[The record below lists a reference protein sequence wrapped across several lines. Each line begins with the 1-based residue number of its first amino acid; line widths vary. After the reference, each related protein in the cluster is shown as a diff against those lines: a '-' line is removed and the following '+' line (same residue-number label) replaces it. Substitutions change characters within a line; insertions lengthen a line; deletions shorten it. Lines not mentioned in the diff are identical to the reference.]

1 MASKNTS
8 NQTCENENDN
18 RWPRFLIME
27 AADENVPLNLNAFVL
42 KKAIDGMAN
51 AELDNVKPMKSGRVF
66 IEVETRQQCKNL
78 LKTTKL
84 LGYLPVKV
92 SPHRTLNS
100 SKFVIKCEELDK
112 MEEDEIKKELQPQG
126 IIAVKRISIR
136 YSLYVLTIKGQT
148 VPKRINIGYL
158 KKETRPY
165 IPNPQRCFQC
175 QKFGHTTNSCKGKA
189 VCAGCGEE
197 GHNLDDCKNEPK
209 CVNCQGDHVA
219 ISRDC
224 PKWKIE
230 KDIVTLKYTEKIS
243 FADARKRLQPSF
255 DTSNTSL
262 RQLDSIH
269 NSGLR
274 LALGAFCT
282 SPVSSLYTEANEAPL
297 EERRLKLSMHYYVKT
312 RACTDNPAHHALHQF
327 DRTTRALYAP
337 RPNGRGG
344 MTRPPAPP
352 IGLKV
357 EEAMTLAEIN
367 TELVCPLR
375 TPNFPPGTHD
385 YDPKRHDLIE
395 GVSKCMI
402 SRQEAQA
409 KFNEY
414 REAKGSHDE
423 VYTDGSKMN
432 EKVGA
437 AAVINRHFQNGETTC
452 RQLSKRLPDNST
464 IFAAEATAISLAL
477 NYYQHMDPVYHD
489 VVVYSDSMSC
499 LQAIEGE
506 DTENPFIC
514 HIMNLLW
521 SLSDKGTRVRFCWVP
536 SHCGID
542 GNERVD
548 QLAKDAL
555 DQDIDP
561 LASVHYTDMKP
572 LVNSYIQK
580 LVQTKWDVAV
590 HGRDLYLV
598 KPTLGPPKK
607 FQHLTRAEEVVITR
621 LRIGHTKATKSHI
634 LSRGLPTGCHH
645 CGQTL
650 TIDHMLLECAL
661 LQECRDEYYTVD
673 SLNALFETIPETCI
687 VEFLREAGFFYL
699 IWCDLLTSNNPQTWA
714 IWSDLSNCLENESNP
729 EAHLPV

>member
-1 MASKNTS
+1 M
-8 NQTCENENDN
+8 
-18 RWPRFLIME
+18 
-27 AADENVPLNLNAFVL
+27 
-42 KKAIDGMAN
+42 
-51 AELDNVKPMKSGRVF
+51 
-66 IEVETRQQCKNL
+66 
-78 LKTTKL
+78 
-84 LGYLPVKV
+84 
-92 SPHRTLNS
+92 
-100 SKFVIKCEELDK
+100 
-112 MEEDEIKKELQPQG
+112 
-126 IIAVKRISIR
+126 
-136 YSLYVLTIKGQT
+136 
-148 VPKRINIGYL
+148 
-158 KKETRPY
+158 
-165 IPNPQRCFQC
+165 
-175 QKFGHTTNSCKGKA
+175 
-189 VCAGCGEE
+189 
-197 GHNLDDCKNEPK
+197 
-209 CVNCQGDHVA
+209 
-219 ISRDC
+219 
-224 PKWKIE
+224 
-230 KDIVTLKYTEKIS
+230 
-243 FADARKRLQPSF
+243 
-255 DTSNTSL
+255 
-262 RQLDSIH
+262 
-269 NSGLR
+269 
-274 LALGAFCT
+274 
-282 SPVSSLYTEANEAPL
+282 SSLYTEANEAPL

-312 RACTDNPAHHALHQF
+312 RACIDNPAHHALHEF
-327 DRTTRALYAP
+327 DRTTRDLYVP

-357 EEAMTLAEIN
+357 EEAMTSAEIN
-367 TELVCPLR
+367 AELVCPLM

-402 SRQEAQA
+402 SGQEAQA
-409 KFNEY
+409 RFNEF
-414 REAKGSHDE
+414 REAQGSHDE

-452 RQLSKRLPDNST
+452 RRLSKRLPDNST

-477 NYYQHMDPVYHD
+477 NYYQHMGPVHHD

-548 QLAKDAL
+548 QLAKETL

-561 LASVHYTDMKP
+561 LANVHYTDMKP
-572 LVNSYIQK
+572 LINSYIQK

-607 FQHLTRAEEVVITR
+607 FQYLTRAEEVVITQ

-634 LSRGLPTGCHH
+634 LSRGPPTGCHH
-645 CGQTL
+645 CGETL

-699 IWCDLLTSNNPQTWA
+699 IWCNLLTSTSPQTFT
-714 IWSDLSNCLENESNP
+714 IWSDLSNYLENENNS
-729 EAHLPV
+729 ETHLLV

>member
-1 MASKNTS
+1 
-8 NQTCENENDN
+8 
-18 RWPRFLIME
+18 
-27 AADENVPLNLNAFVL
+27 
-42 KKAIDGMAN
+42 
-51 AELDNVKPMKSGRVF
+51 
-66 IEVETRQQCKNL
+66 
-78 LKTTKL
+78 
-84 LGYLPVKV
+84 
-92 SPHRTLNS
+92 
-100 SKFVIKCEELDK
+100 
-112 MEEDEIKKELQPQG
+112 
-126 IIAVKRISIR
+126 
-136 YSLYVLTIKGQT
+136 
-148 VPKRINIGYL
+148 
-158 KKETRPY
+158 
-165 IPNPQRCFQC
+165 
-175 QKFGHTTNSCKGKA
+175 
-189 VCAGCGEE
+189 
-197 GHNLDDCKNEPK
+197 
-209 CVNCQGDHVA
+209 
-219 ISRDC
+219 
-224 PKWKIE
+224 
-230 KDIVTLKYTEKIS
+230 
-243 FADARKRLQPSF
+243 
-255 DTSNTSL
+255 
-262 RQLDSIH
+262 
-269 NSGLR
+269 
-274 LALGAFCT
+274 
-282 SPVSSLYTEANEAPL
+282 
-297 EERRLKLSMHYYVKT
+297 MHYCVKT
-312 RACTDNPAHHALHQF
+312 RACIDNPAHHALHEF
-327 DRTTRALYAP
+327 DWTTRDLYAP

-344 MTRPPAPP
+344 MTRTPAPP

-357 EEAMTLAEIN
+357 EEAMTSAEIN
-367 TELVCPLR
+367 AELVCPLR

-402 SRQEAQA
+402 SGQEAQA
-409 KFNEY
+409 KFNEF
-414 REAKGSHDE
+414 REAQGSHDE

-432 EKVGA
+432 ERVGT

-452 RQLSKRLPDNST
+452 RQLSKRLPDSST

-477 NYYQHMDPVYHD
+477 NYYQHMGPFHHD

-521 SLSDKGTRVRFCWVP
+521 SLSDKGIRVRFCWVP

-548 QLAKDAL
+548 QLAKKTL

-580 LVQTKWDVAV
+580 MVQTKWDVAV
-590 HGRDLYLV
+590 HGRDRFLV

-634 LSRGLPTGCHH
+634 LSRGPPTGCHH

-673 SLNALFETIPETCI
+673 SLNALFKTIPETCI
-687 VEFLREAGFFYL
+687 VEFPREARFFYL
-699 IWCDLLTSNNPQTWA
+699 IWCNLLTSTSPQTCT
-714 IWSDLSNCLENESNP
+714 IWSIWLE
-729 EAHLPV
+729 